1 MNREIQTYTDTLSLF
16 IYMYGHMSI
25 CIYVSIPYIHINA
38 CICICCVL
46 LHHSSRDSLKLP
58 GLSDMVDEGP
68 TIGLADKP
76 EVLPE
81 HVVAETNPVVEGL
94 QDIAGPP
101 VG

>member
-1 MNREIQTYTDTLSLF
+1 MFSPPT
-16 IYMYGHMSI
+16 SI
-25 CIYVSIPYIHINA
+25 LYIHMNA
-38 CICICCVL
+38 CIRICIIM
-46 LHHSSRDSLKLP
+46 LHHSSRDSLKPP

-81 HVVAETNPVVEGL
+81 HVVAETNAVVEGL
-94 QDIAGPP
+94 RDIAGPP